1 MIFVVAAAAY
11 VRFFLLF
18 SALFFLLSL
27 ILKKCIHVRYNDM
40 MLDLKVDLDQAAQPL
55 TFVYMYKQ
63 TVLDNTS

>member
-1 MIFVVAAAAY
+1 
-11 VRFFLLF
+11 
-18 SALFFLLSL
+18 
-27 ILKKCIHVRYNDM
+27 M